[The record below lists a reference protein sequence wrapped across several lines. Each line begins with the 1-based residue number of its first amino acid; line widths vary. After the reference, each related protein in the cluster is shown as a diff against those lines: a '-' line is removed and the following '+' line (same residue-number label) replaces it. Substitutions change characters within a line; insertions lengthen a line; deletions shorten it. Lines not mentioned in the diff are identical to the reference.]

1 LVALAINNLHEARVK
16 RQKLIQF
23 SEMLMRKEDL
33 QFLQDIES
41 GTLTES
47 EFILAV
53 LLHLEILSDADVN
66 PWKLVSEDNLFQLLW
81 LNNSLSFFQTHIRS
95 FSHSLEMLKRL
106 ISG

>member
-1 LVALAINNLHEARVK
+1 VALAINNLHEARVK
-16 RQKLIQF
+16 RQKLILF

-53 LLHLEILSDADVN
+53 LLHFEILSDADVN
-66 PWKLVSEDNLFQLLW
+66 PWKLVSDYYLQL
-81 LNNSLSFFQTHIRS
+81 I
-95 FSHSLEMLKRL
+95 
-106 ISG
+106 IG